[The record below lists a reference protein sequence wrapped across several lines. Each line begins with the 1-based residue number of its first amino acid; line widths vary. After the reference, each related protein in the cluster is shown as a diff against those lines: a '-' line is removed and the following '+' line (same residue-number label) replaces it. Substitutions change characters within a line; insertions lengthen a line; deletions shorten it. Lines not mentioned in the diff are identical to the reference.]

1 MASSLNQD
9 DPVIRTL
16 LKRID
21 QLEASIAMLQA
32 RAPNPLYVP
41 KMYQGILAGNI
52 AAGGAQ
58 GQMSLLDRDN
68 NDSGIRVTVYNYYV
82 NTDASIDTVWWAYE
96 QDGVIRLVTGDCP

>member
-41 KMYQGILAGNI
+41 KMYQGTLSDDVAP
-52 AAGGAQ
+52 GAS
-58 GQMSLLDRDN
+58 GEMTLLSRDN
-68 NDSGIRVTVYNYYV
+68 ADSGITKTVYNYFV
-82 NTDASIDTVWWAYE
+82 DTTASGGTVWWAIE
-96 QDGVIRLVTGDCP
+96 LDGVIRLIVGECP